1 MKAETDFNDYKETYQ
16 QEVQQSIAFSGLD
29 VDFFTEVKARYL
41 VELAQRHFGETNSL
55 NVLDIGCGVGL
66 TDRFLIPH
74 FGAMQGVDVAEG
86 LVEKA
91 AEFNTT
97 ARYQAYDGTRLP
109 FDDNTFDIVFAICVM
124 HHVPPAQWESFTKE
138 MRRVTKKGGLAAV
151 FEHNPF
157 NPLTRLAV
165 NRCEFDADAVLLRQ
179 TKTSALFAGSGF
191 MPKEKR
197 FILFFPFRK
206 AIFAKLERLIN
217 WLPLGAQYYVAAQK
231 TE

>member
-1 MKAETDFNDYKETYQ
+1 MRPESDFNNYKETYQ

-41 VELAQRHFGETNSL
+41 IEMAERNFSDPAAL

-66 TDRFLIPH
+66 TDRYLIPH
-74 FGAMQGVDVAEG
+74 FGAMHGVDIAEG

-91 AEFNTT
+91 AEFNPT
-97 ARYQAYDGTRLP
+97 AQYQAYDGTRLP
-109 FDDNTFDIVFAICVM
+109 FEDNTFDIVFAICVM
-124 HHVPPAQWESFTKE
+124 HHVPPAQWEAFTHE
-138 MRRVTKKGGLAAV
+138 MRRVLKPGGIAAV

-165 NRCEFDADAVLLRQ
+165 NRCEFDAEAVLLRQ
-179 TKTSALFAGSGF
+179 SKTSALFAESG
-191 MPKEKR
+191 MTPKEKR

-206 AIFAKLERLIN
+206 AIFARLERAIN

-231 TE
+231 